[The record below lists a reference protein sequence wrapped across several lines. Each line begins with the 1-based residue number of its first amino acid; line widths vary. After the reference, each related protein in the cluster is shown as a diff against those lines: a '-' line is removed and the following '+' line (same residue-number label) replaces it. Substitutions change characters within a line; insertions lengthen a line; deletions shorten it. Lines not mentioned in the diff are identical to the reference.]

1 MSALPKPDLS
11 IAVASLADRDEF
23 KVIVEFIKDERE
35 ALFLDLGPA
44 ENPFEVMKI
53 AGGIGRLTELLQT
66 LAPPPA

>member
-1 MSALPKPDLS
+1 MSEFPKPTLQA
-11 IAVASLADRDEF
+11 AVKELAHRDEF
-23 KVIVEFIKDERE
+23 KTIVGFIRDERE

-66 LAPPPA
+66 LDPPG